1 VIAIADFRNPIRAYL
16 GDNHPIIKTYS
27 AEQIDEAVRL
37 VVNLGKI
44 PGVSM
49 SPDPTGDNLSLDV
62 SPSDVLQATN
72 WARIVLYAA
81 QRFVLI
87 GAAAN
92 AIRTRAVAMS
102 CGESRDLV
110 FQLLNEIY
118 DLEFG
123 EKGE

>member
-1 VIAIADFRNPIRAYL
+1 MIAIGDFRNPVRAYL
-16 GDNHPIIKTYS
+16 GDNHPVIKTYS

-44 PGVSM
+44 PGVSL
-49 SPDPTGDNLSLDV
+49 SPDPSGSDLSVDV
-62 SPSDVLQATN
+62 SPTDPDQATN

-87 GAAAN
+87 GAASN
-92 AIRTRAVAMS
+92 SIRTRAVAMS

-110 FQLLNEIY
+110 FQLLSEIY